1 MNKKLKLLLAAVLL
15 CLISAAAWYFLYWI
29 RTPQYSLGLIRES
42 IASHNFESLQKHAD
56 LESLYSH
63 GYDDMAAE
71 MPENLRNNPLA
82 SVIVKSLKGRIISQL
97 IDETGKNFNAAANQ
111 KELTKEEQASG
122 DFSNLLK
129 NRVGAA
135 AISMTDIVSVT
146 RNGDEATA
154 DIRIHDKNLNRDFIW
169 KIRMVPNSDGSWKA
183 VQIMNLREYLEER
196 SAAQGRADSMK
207 VPGK

>member
-15 CLISAAAWYFLYWI
+15 CLISSAAWYFLYWI

-42 IASHNFESLQKHAD
+42 ITSHNFVLLQKHAD

-63 GYDDMAAE
+63 GYDDMASE
-71 MPENLRNNPLA
+71 MPKNLRNNPLA
-82 SVIVKSLKGRIISQL
+82 SAIVKSLKGRIISQL
-97 IDETGKNFNAAANQ
+97 IDETGKNFDAAANQ
-111 KELTKEEQASG
+111 KGLTKEEQASD

-129 NRVGAA
+129 NRIGAA

-146 RNGDEATA
+146 RNGNEATA
-154 DIRIHDKNLNRDFIW
+154 DIRIHDKKLNRDFIW

-183 VQIMNLREYLEER
+183 VQIMNLKEYLEER
-196 SAAQGRADSMK
+196 SAATSQPK
-207 VPGK
+207 